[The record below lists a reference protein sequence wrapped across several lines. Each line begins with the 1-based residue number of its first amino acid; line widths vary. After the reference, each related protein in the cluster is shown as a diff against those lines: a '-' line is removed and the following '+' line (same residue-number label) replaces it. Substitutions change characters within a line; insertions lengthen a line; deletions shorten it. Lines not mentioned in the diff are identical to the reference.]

1 MPRLRRRLA
10 AIASRHATAGL
21 ETRTDHPLLRRLLC
35 RYGRSRAVAVSK
47 EGALL
52 TDRLAAILIGMG
64 DDLSAQRDRALLLLG
79 YAGCFRAA
87 SS

>member
-1 MPRLRRRLA
+1 M
-10 AIASRHATAGL
+10 
-21 ETRTDHPLLRRLLC
+21 
-35 RYGRSRAVAVSK
+35 SK